1 MSAMDEPRVVF
12 ITHPREGAEDF
23 ARLLVE
29 RRLAACVNMV
39 EVRSVYR
46 WEGAIEH
53 EDEALLLVKTT
64 AARLAELQGALA
76 GEHPFDTP
84 EFVVVE
90 PAAVEPRYLAWLQG
104 ETAPEEESG

>member
-23 ARLLVE
+23 ARRLVE

-39 EVRSVYR
+39 EARSIYR
-46 WEGAIEH
+46 WEGAIEG
-53 EDEALLLVKTT
+53 EEETLLLIKTT
-64 AARLAELQGALA
+64 AARLAELQGAMA

-84 EFVVVE
+84 EFVVVD
-90 PAAVEPRYLAWLQG
+90 PIAVEPRYLAWLQA
-104 ETAPEEESG
+104 ETAPEDASG